1 MMKCPRVCLYIC
13 RSCLRVYLTK
23 LVPRY
28 GYVRTSMCS
37 GTCMRACTQ
46 SCSIEKYI
54 IRHKSGDE
62 VCKTAAN
69 FARNRENSDACEG
82 EKSRCLSEV
91 LLSLF
96 FFGLVDFSLAFVTLH
111 RALDIR
117 AHWPKL
123 NLIKNDYKIKYV
135 QRDEF
140 IKIFYNF
147 MIKIIA
153 VSIIP

>member
-1 MMKCPRVCLYIC
+1 MMRCPRVCLYIC

-96 FFGLVDFSLAFVTLH
+96 FSASLIFLSPLS
-111 RALDIR
+111 RFI
-117 AHWPKL
+117 AHL
-123 NLIKNDYKIKYV
+123 TYELID
-135 QRDEF
+135 Q
-140 IKIFYNF
+140 
-147 MIKIIA
+147 
-153 VSIIP
+153 SLT